1 MLKVSI
7 FAEEGHSVLGL
18 MVSVCLSTSYGQSDN
33 IQAVTYF
40 IFEAKYNSTTSTKYY
55 LCFVESSHQ

>member
-1 MLKVSI
+1 MFKVSV
-7 FAEEGHSVLGL
+7 FAKEGHSVLGL
-18 MVSVCLSTSYGQSDN
+18 MVSVRLSTSYDQSDN
-33 IQAVTYF
+33 IQTVTYF